1 MAAEDEK
8 RARFPQ
14 TNKEYFRLV
23 LVKGL
28 VLSVTVFLL
37 IFIFGKLF
45 LPNARWHADVIARM
59 GAISL
64 LAGFNLT
71 LLRLR
76 WLKGRD
82 K

>member
-1 MAAEDEK
+1 MTPKDNGT
-8 RARFPQ
+8 RFPK

-23 LVKGL
+23 LVNGL
-28 VLSVTVFLL
+28 ILSVVAFLFIIVAGKLLFPRGRLLMDDFAKLGAVSLL
-37 IFIFGKLF
+37 I
-45 LPNARWHADVIARM
+45 
-59 GAISL
+59 
-64 LAGFNLT
+64 GFNLT